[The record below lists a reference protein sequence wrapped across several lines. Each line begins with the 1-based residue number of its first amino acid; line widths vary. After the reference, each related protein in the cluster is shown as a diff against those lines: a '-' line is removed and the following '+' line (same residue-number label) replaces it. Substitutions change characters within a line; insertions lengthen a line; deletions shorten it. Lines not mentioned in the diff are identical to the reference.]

1 MTKVVST
8 TMKPI
13 IAIVAALLIVFFA
26 YIYLQPNT
34 SPPTAFDSSAIDST
48 ADNITFSDEELADI
62 PPTYNESM
70 PIAPSNPAISNV
82 VNSEPMQRTANTQNS
97 DFRCDGRQ
105 HCSQM
110 TSCAEATYFSNNCP
124 NTKMDG
130 NNDGIPCEQQWCR

>member
-1 MTKVVST
+1 
-8 TMKPI
+8 MKPI
-13 IAIVAALLIVFFA
+13 ITIVAALLIVFFA

-34 SPPTAFDSSAIDST
+34 SSPTAFDSSTIDST
-48 ADNITFSDEELADI
+48 ADNITFSDEELANI
-62 PPTYNESM
+62 PPTYNESV
-70 PIAPSNPAISNV
+70 PVITLNPTSSNIID
-82 VNSEPMQRTANTQNS
+82 SEPMQQKVINLEANTQNS
-97 DFRCDGRQ
+97 GFRCDGRQ